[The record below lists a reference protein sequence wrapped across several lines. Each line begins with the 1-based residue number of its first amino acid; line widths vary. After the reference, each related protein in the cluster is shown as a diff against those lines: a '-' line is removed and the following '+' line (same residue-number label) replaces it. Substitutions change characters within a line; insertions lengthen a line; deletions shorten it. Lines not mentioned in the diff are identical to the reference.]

1 MCDPKMVLDLISLGI
16 DMFDTS
22 YAYHTAS
29 NGEALTFLNSFESPI
44 RNPNEN
50 CPSSGGDDEKSPT
63 PRTGQYVISMKDERF
78 KDDFKPLVNACDCY
92 TCRCH
97 TR

>member
-1 MCDPKMVLDLISLGI
+1 MVLDLISLGV

-29 NGEALTFLNSFESPI
+29 NGEALTFQNSFESPTRI
-44 RNPNEN
+44 PNEN
-50 CPSSGGDDEKSPT
+50 CPSSTDEENEGLT
-63 PRTGQYVISMKDERF
+63 PKVGQYIISLKDEHF
-78 KDDFKPLVNACDCY
+78 KDDFKPLVHACDCY